1 MTFKLK
7 YDWQFRDEH
16 YTSAYP
22 AETDEENNIFKICGK
37 NERGKTT
44 TLKIIAFAFRDNDDD
59 SGNINQSIL
68 EEISDLEG
76 DETKLTFEFIIKSP
90 DNRLTLECS
99 YHDNERYFKINGNAV
114 GVTEVKDKFILL
126 FDVPEPLQ
134 EKLKNSI
141 KNVRSRF
148 KRYIDLVSSY
158 NGDLQKLYEQ
168 LTDYN
173 NAEETKKKI
182 IYTISNLESELSNYK
197 KLLSTY
203 TYQEP
208 GIRKQFVN
216 YQYGKLYNDF
226 TEAEDKY
233 KEINALIRKNQ
244 NREKKTSNNG
254 RNLLKEGN
262 ELRDMIYFSKELFIA
277 IIDKDQRDKFNK
289 ILKDITSLSDL
300 DRLNENVLSE
310 IYTFYLNQQNDTE
323 KLRTGE
329 ASDRN
334 YKNKQELQLIRKLL
348 LVVKDYVNIDPEIPG
363 SGKKITELLTPL
375 QQRERELSS
384 LVGDDETMDA
394 IISKCVEIIKQIGNV
409 SSELRKFKEHR
420 GDYEEEESEID
431 LESLKKKRE
440 EWDKKMDLT
449 SVELSKLEQEYNSI
463 TKEERTSFK
472 FDPNIVQKYNTLI
485 SDKKDVSEKIN
496 KTETNIRVQKESL
509 NKYEDLKKPST
520 EMSLDDINATS
531 KKVNQLLKKLNN
543 YSKKLQNIDLKKMQL
558 RESSSGDGTELYSK
572 IGEYLASVVEVI
584 YHNKRPYEIKNID
597 FSRGEYILADGSDP
611 IKFNWLG
618 TGARALN
625 ALSAKIRQNFRGRKK
640 IILIDEI
647 GDMDNDNQQILLD
660 QLKMQVKTGD
670 ALLAML
676 TERDDSSDAVRM
688 VPIPLD

>member
-1 MTFKLK
+1 MTFRIK

-16 YTSAYP
+16 YTSVYP

-59 SGNINQSIL
+59 SGNINQGIL

-90 DNRLTLECS
+90 DNKLTLECS
-99 YHDNERYFKINGNAV
+99 YHDNERYFKINGNDV
-114 GVTEVKDKFILL
+114 GITEVKEKFIVL

-141 KNVRSRF
+141 INVKNRF

-158 NGDLQKLYEQ
+158 SDDLQKLYEQ

-173 NAEETKKKI
+173 NAEKKKKGI
-182 IYTISNLESELSNYK
+182 NDTISNLESEISNYK

-203 TYQEP
+203 TDQES
-208 GIRKQFVN
+208 GIRKEFVN
-216 YQYGKLYNDF
+216 YQYEKLSNEF
-226 TEAEDKY
+226 FEADKRC
-233 KEINALIRKNQ
+233 KEIDNIIRKNQ
-244 NREKKTSNNG
+244 NRVKKTSSNG
-254 RNLLKEGN
+254 RNLLNEGN

-277 IIDKDQRDKFNK
+277 KMDKDQRDKFNK

-300 DRLNENVLSE
+300 DKLDEHVLSE
-310 IYTFYLNQQNDTE
+310 IYVFYLNKKNDAE
-323 KLRTGE
+323 KSRTGDV
-329 ASDRN
+329 SDRN
-334 YKNKQELQLIRKLL
+334 YKNKQELELIRKLL
-348 LVVKDYVNIDPEIPG
+348 IVVKDYVNIDPEIPG
-363 SGKKITELLTPL
+363 AGKKVTELLTPL
-375 QQRERELSS
+375 QQRERELSD
-384 LVGDDETMDA
+384 LVGDDDTMDA
-394 IISKCVEIIKQIGNV
+394 IISKCEEIIKKTGKV
-409 SSELRKFKEHR
+409 TTELREFNEHR
-420 GDYEEEESEID
+420 GDHEEEVGKID
-431 LESLKKKRE
+431 LESLKKEIK
-440 EWDKKMDLT
+440 EWDKKRDYA
-449 SVELSKLEQEYNSI
+449 SVELTKLESEYNLI
-463 TKEERTSFK
+463 PEDERRNFRI
-472 FDPNIVQKYNTLI
+472 DPNIVQKYNALI
-485 SDKKDVSEKIN
+485 SGKGDMIEKIAR
-496 KTETNIRVQKESL
+496 TDTNIRVQKESL
-509 NKYEDLKKPST
+509 NKYEDLKKPNT
-520 EMSLDDINATS
+520 EMSLDDIKTENN
-531 KKVNQLLKKLNN
+531 KVNQLLKKLNN

-558 RESSSGDGTELYSK
+558 RDSSGGDGTELYSK

-625 ALSAKIRQNFRGRKK
+625 ALLAKIKQNFKGRKK

-647 GDMDNDNQQILLD
+647 GDMDSDNQQILLD
-660 QLKMQVKTGD
+660 QLKMQVKTED
-670 ALLAML
+670 TLLAML